1 MISRLITYPVDL
13 FTVHL
18 SLEHT
23 HNDNHRHK
31 IQSIAHAQSFLP
43 NEKITKPNK
52 NKMRKKKN
60 SKPKPPQKQPTNTPP
75 KPTKKQKILSMDD

>member
-43 NEKITKPNK
+43 NEKITKLNK
-52 NKMRKKKN
+52 NKMRKKK
-60 SKPKPPQKQPTNTPP
+60 KQTQAPP
-75 KPTKKQKILSMDD
+75 KTANQHTTKTHKETENSQHG